1 MGSEQYCLRWNNHQS
16 NLLGVFNQ
24 LLQDESLVDVTLACE
39 GHSLRAHKVVLS
51 ACSSFFQSLFVDH
64 PDRHPIVILKDVKFS
79 ELKTLLEFMY
89 KGEVNVEYGQLSALL
104 QTAESLRVKGLVE
117 MTASVEKRACASPEA
132 APLSLETPKRPPADA
147 PSPQPLE
154 LKTTPAPTP
163 PAPCSRQDSGP
174 PTSSDSENEEDED
187 EAMQESEENTPGPH
201 AIPGE
206 PPGGLTSPRA
216 DPIPGPSGLLPVQQ
230 VPLSLKKEVDWGERS
245 STGDDKSTTGEG
257 SSEYR
262 PPLDPRNRNFMMFFP
277 WMSWR
282 NKTSE
287 DITSPEVMI
296 IEGSYASP
304 PSFSPSPSPRDSA
317 SPASSPLPFP
327 FPISNGAGGI
337 PTITVGDGQ
346 PAASL
351 ASLLQTGGEALQR
364 FLAASAAAAGSDP
377 AATVKCP
384 LCMAHFPASMPLDQH
399 LCLHSREKPFK
410 CDQCGQCYKYQ
421 SAYAKHREQNHTA
434 RLPGEKPF
442 RCEICGMQFRY
453 LKSFKKHR
461 LNHAVERL
469 QPPGGRSDADDA
481 VLLARLYH
489 HQQQQQRQTPPPPPP
504 PAPPEADDPDRHT
517 PGCLEAPDNHVT
529 SSNEAVGRCA
539 QEERSEQDNTIDSL
553 AIALALA
560 SSSSNNQQASTSG
573 GGQQTGA
580 SAPSAPAATA
590 ASAPTT
596 EPSSLYNLLK
606 LDEIQRKF
614 TCVFC
619 HKSFRSKE
627 NLKLH
632 VRKHTGEKPFECEFC
647 GRAFGG
653 KSDMNRHL
661 RIHTGERPYH
671 CDICGKCFARA
682 DYLSKHLTT
691 HLNNSH

>member
-132 APLSLETPKRPPADA
+132 TPLSLETAKRPPPDA

-163 PAPCSRQDSGP
+163 PAPCSRHDSGP

-187 EAMQESEENTPGPH
+187 EAMQESEETTPGPH

-206 PPGGLTSPRA
+206 PPGGLTSPRS

-282 NKTSE
+282 NKTSD

-296 IEGSYASP
+296 IEGSYTSP
-304 PSFSPSPSPRDSA
+304 PSFSPSPPPGRDSSSA
-317 SPASSPLPFP
+317 PSSPLPFP
-327 FPISNGAGGI
+327 FPISNGVGGI

-364 FLAASAAAAGSDP
+364 FLAAGGGVADGG
-377 AATVKCP
+377 ATVKCP

-469 QPPGGRSDADDA
+469 QPPGRSDADDA

-489 HQQQQQRQTPPPPPP
+489 QPAPPPP
-504 PAPPEADDPDRHT
+504 PAESEDEQ
-517 PGCLEAPDNHVT
+517 PGGLEAPDNHVT
-529 SSNEAVGRCA
+529 SSNEAVGRCSG
-539 QEERSEQDNTIDSL
+539 QESEQDIDSL
-553 AIALALA
+553 AMALALS
-560 SSSSNNQQASTSG
+560 SSSSNNNSASTS
-573 GGQQTGA
+573 
-580 SAPSAPAATA
+580 SAPPSAPAA
-590 ASAPTT
+590 

-606 LDEIQRKF
+606 LDDVQRKF

>member
-1 MGSEQYCLRWNNHQS
+1 
-16 NLLGVFNQ
+16 
-24 LLQDESLVDVTLACE
+24 
-39 GHSLRAHKVVLS
+39 
-51 ACSSFFQSLFVDH
+51 
-64 PDRHPIVILKDVKFS
+64 
-79 ELKTLLEFMY
+79 
-89 KGEVNVEYGQLSALL
+89 
-104 QTAESLRVKGLVE
+104 
-117 MTASVEKRACASPEA
+117 
-132 APLSLETPKRPPADA
+132 
-147 PSPQPLE
+147 
-154 LKTTPAPTP
+154 
-163 PAPCSRQDSGP
+163 
-174 PTSSDSENEEDED
+174 
-187 EAMQESEENTPGPH
+187 
-201 AIPGE
+201 
-206 PPGGLTSPRA
+206 
-216 DPIPGPSGLLPVQQ
+216 
-230 VPLSLKKEVDWGERS
+230 
-245 STGDDKSTTGEG
+245 
-257 SSEYR
+257 
-262 PPLDPRNRNFMMFFP
+262 
-277 WMSWR
+277 
-282 NKTSE
+282 
-287 DITSPEVMI
+287 MI

-304 PSFSPSPSPRDSA
+304 PSFSPSPPLRDGGSRA
-317 SPASSPLPFP
+317 STPSFP
-327 FPISNGAGGI
+327 YPISNGAGGI
-337 PTITVGDGQ
+337 PTITVGEGQ

-351 ASLLQTGGEALQR
+351 ASLLQTGGEALHR
-364 FLAASAAAAGSDP
+364 FLASGGAAGAEPS
-377 AATVKCP
+377 VKCP

-469 QPPGGRSDADDA
+469 QPAGRPDTDDA
-481 VLLARLYH
+481 VLLARIY
-489 HQQQQQRQTPPPPPP
+489 QQQQHHQPSVP
-504 PAPPEADDPDRHT
+504 PAPPEDDEDDDERRSP
-517 PGCLEAPDNHVT
+517 EAPDNHVT
-529 SSNEAVGRCA
+529 SSNEAVGRCPD
-539 QEERSEQDNTIDSL
+539 EQDNTIDSL
-553 AIALALA
+553 AIALAL
-560 SSSSNNQQASTSG
+560 
-573 GGQQTGA
+573 
-580 SAPSAPAATA
+580 SANAAAAAAA
-590 ASAPTT
+590 ASASGATPPTSAPP